1 MKEIAFL
8 NLAKSNEKYLPEF
21 VSQLDR
27 IVKTESLIL
36 GNSVQNFENDFAKYC
51 NVNYC
56 IGVGN
61 GLDALTLA
69 LKAFDFPENT
79 EIIVPSNTYIAT
91 VLAIVNNGL
100 IPVFVEPNLDTF
112 NINPNLIEEKISE
125 KTKAILLVHLYGQVC
140 QMTPIW
146 EIAKKYD
153 LKIIEDCAQAHG
165 AKYKNLRIGNLGNIA
180 AFSFYP
186 TKNLGALGD
195 SGAITT
201 NDLQLA
207 EKVIALRNYGSIIK
221 YNNIYK
227 GINSRLDTLQAAFLQ
242 VKLKDLDIK
251 NNRRRILAE
260 KYLQKIKNPK
270 VILPKKPEKSEQH
283 VWHLFVIRVND
294 RDKFRNYLLNNGIQT
309 EIHYPI
315 APHKQQA
322 LIEYNHLDFPISEKI
337 HNEVVS
343 IPNFPELTEDEVS
356 YIIEIINKY

>member
-1 MKEIAFL
+1 MKEIDFL
-8 NLAKSNEKYLPEF
+8 NLAKSNEKNFPEF

-27 IVKTESLIL
+27 VLSKESLIL
-36 GNSVQNFENDFAKYC
+36 GESVRNFEYDFAQYC
-51 NVNYC
+51 NINSC

-69 LKAFDFPENT
+69 LKAFDFPKNT

-91 VLAIVNNGL
+91 ILAIVNNGL
-100 IPVFVEPNLDTF
+100 IPVFVEPDLETF
-112 NINPNLIEEKISE
+112 NINPSLIEEKISE

-140 QMTPIW
+140 EMKPIW
-146 EIAKKYD
+146 EISEKYA

-165 AKYKNLRIGNLGNIA
+165 AKYEDLYAGNLGNIA

-201 NDLQLA
+201 DDLQLA
-207 EKVIALRNYGSIIK
+207 EKVKALRNYGSIIK
-221 YNNIYK
+221 YHNIYK
-227 GINSRLDTLQAAFLQ
+227 GINSRLDTLQAAFLR

-251 NNRRRILAE
+251 NNRRRTVAE
-260 KYLQKIKNPK
+260 KYLTEIKNPK

-283 VWHLFVIRVND
+283 VWHLFVIRVEN
-294 RDKFRNYLLNNGIQT
+294 RENFRKYLLDNGIQT

-322 LIEYNHLDFPISEKI
+322 LKEYNHLTLPISEKI

-343 IPNFPELTEDEVS
+343 IPNFPELSEDEVS
-356 YIIEIINKY
+356 YIIEIINNY

>member
-21 VSQLDR
+21 VLKLDK
-27 IVKTESLIL
+27 VLKTESLIL
-36 GNSVQNFENDFAKYC
+36 GKSVQNFENDFAKYC

-69 LKAFDFPENT
+69 LKAFDFPENA

-100 IPVFVEPNLDTF
+100 IPVFVEPDFETF

-140 QMTPIW
+140 EMKPIW
-146 EIAKKYD
+146 EISEKYD

-165 AKYKNLRIGNLGNIA
+165 AKYENLYTGNLGDIA

-201 NDLQLA
+201 NDLLLA
-207 EKVIALRNYGSIIK
+207 EKVKALRNYGSIIK

-242 VKLKDLDIK
+242 VKLKQLDTGNTKRKSI
-251 NNRRRILAE
+251 AA
-260 KYLQKIKNPK
+260 KYLQEIKNPK

-283 VWHLFVIRVND
+283 VWHLFVIRVESREN
-294 RDKFRNYLLNNGIQT
+294 FRKYLLDNGIQT

-322 LIEYNHLDFPISEKI
+322 LKEYNHFSFPISEKI

-356 YIIEIINKY
+356 HHRNYK